1 MIFLFPFWEPRSNV
15 LILVS
20 EMELTRIS
28 FPSSQVGLRDVTR
41 DKKHSTLT
49 CKFVQISFCRHWLRM
64 LLTSISLNKLES
76 TLNGSMDKNL
86 RNYLKLSWPT
96 ICTPLF
102 FRPKTKGT
110 IFFIKTF
117 KKNFFYVIFPT
128 DIWFLK
134 FRLWLNETIKIS

>member
-41 DKKHSTLT
+41 DKKLSTLT

-86 RNYLKLSWPT
+86 RNYLKRSRSRLKV
-96 ICTPLF
+96 
-102 FRPKTKGT
+102 R
-110 IFFIKTF
+110 
-117 KKNFFYVIFPT
+117 Y
-128 DIWFLK
+128 FL
-134 FRLWLNETIKIS
+134 